1 KTVVRR
7 PANWSHR
14 HMPRLGPSLRRLV
27 PPTPLSRRLAMQSLL
42 FATAQGT
49 FLTGSA
55 VFFIQVVGLH
65 PYQGGLGLTIAAAVS
80 FLVPSPAGRL
90 VDGFGPKR
98 MWALATVVSAC
109 LFA

>member
-1 KTVVRR
+1 
-7 PANWSHR
+7 
-14 HMPRLGPSLRRLV
+14 
-27 PPTPLSRRLAMQSLL
+27 MQSLL

-65 PYQGGLGLTIAAAVS
+65 PYQVGLGLTIAGVVS
-80 FLVPSPAGRL
+80 FLVAYPAGRL

-98 MWALATVVSAC
+98 MWAPGDRRLRLPLRRCGRSSTASAPTSPW
-109 LFA
+109 